1 MRACSYSSTEEAL
14 MKLGGGVSYDDSEVF
29 ATLQKAAKEKDP
41 EKLAQISKD
50 GSVRATWKR
59 LTTDVS
65 TPRLILELMSDQ
77 KCTGDLASTMQAIV
91 KKLTTKAPPI
101 NEADGEIMNMRTS
114 AIDAMI
120 KADVDPTEHFAEP
133 KNDVEMVGARL
144 YDTLRVR
151 TIRFQLKSDST
162 CVHIRERQNPGRR
175 GIPTSLRVQPVLSLS
190 LTHVKIYDNV
200 LRHFSYDD
208 RPVSSI

>member
-1 MRACSYSSTEEAL
+1 MLACSYSDTDKAL
-14 MKLGGGVSYDDSEVF
+14 KLTASGMVLDDSDVF
-29 ATLQKAAKEKDP
+29 ATLQKAAKEQDP

-77 KCTGDLASTMQAIV
+77 KCTGNLASTMQAIV
-91 KKLTTKAPPI
+91 KRLTSKNPPI

-114 AIDAMI
+114 TIDAMI
-120 KADVDPTEHFAEP
+120 KAKVDPTEHFAEP
-133 KNDVEMVGARL
+133 KKDVEMVGVCL
-144 YDTLRVR
+144 YNTLRVR
-151 TIRFQLKSDST
+151 TIRLQLKSDST
-162 CVHIRERQNPGRR
+162 CVDFRERQNPGRQY
-175 GIPTSLRVQPVLSLS
+175 IPASLRVQPVLLLS

-200 LRHFSYDD
+200 MRHFSYDN
-208 RPVSSI
+208 RPDSSI